1 MAGGNIL
8 SAWQTAA
15 MDPGLARNAVVLGG
29 AVLVGTL
36 MLQPRLRHSVAWR
49 ATITPLASIIGS
61 GFLVLAPLLLRH
73 FGHQAVWVM
82 AALCAVAY
90 AVGHAIRCN
99 ISSLEQHA
107 DQDSPTVQRLET
119 LASWSLSFAYVVSV
133 AYYLNLLGAFALAGT
148 SWAPPWASR
157 LLTTAVLLAIAAL
170 GAWRGLRG
178 LERVESVSVGIK
190 LAVIAGLLAGM
201 LVAVLAPGQAL
212 PDHAPSDPLGAQD
225 ALRVAFGMI
234 VTVQGFETSRYLRG
248 AYDATTRIRTMRW
261 AQWLA
266 SAIYV
271 AYIGLAAMLF
281 DAGSV
286 PASETAIIG
295 MTAVVATVLPALL
308 VLAALS
314 AQFSAAVA
322 DTGGCG
328 GLVQELSRGRL
339 RPQQVYVGL
348 ALLGVGLTWWANVF
362 EIIGYASRAFALYY
376 ALQCTLAALRGWR
389 EGARARAMAHAL
401 LAVLMAAA
409 AVLGVSPE

>member
-1 MAGGNIL
+1 
-8 SAWQTAA
+8 
-15 MDPGLARNAVVLGG
+15 MDPGLARNALVLCGG
-29 AVLVGTL
+29 VLAGVL
-36 MLQPRLRHSVAWR
+36 MLQPGLRGSASWR

-73 FGHQAVWVM
+73 FGHRAVWVM
-82 AALCAVAY
+82 LALCAVAY

-99 ISSLEQHA
+99 IRTL
-107 DQDSPTVQRLET
+107 DQLPDGDSAALKGLET
-119 LASWSLSFAYVVSV
+119 LASWALSFAYVVSV

-148 SWAPPWASR
+148 PWAGPWLSR
-157 LLTTAVLLAIAAL
+157 LLTTAVLVAIAAL

-178 LERVESVSVGIK
+178 LERVESISVGIK

-201 LVAVLAPGQAL
+201 LAAWLA
-212 PDHAPSDPLGAQD
+212 PDHALPNSPPADPLGAQD
-225 ALRVAFGMI
+225 GLRVVFGMI

-248 AYDATTRIRTMRW
+248 AYDAHTRIRTMRW

-281 DAGSV
+281 DAGTV

-295 MTAVVATVLPALL
+295 MTAVVASVLPALL
-308 VLAALS
+308 VLAALA

-328 GLVQELSRGRL
+328 GLVHELSKGRIPP
-339 RPQQVYVGL
+339 RWVYIGL
-348 ALLGVGLTWWANVF
+348 ALLGVGLTWWADIF
-362 EIIGYASRAFALYY
+362 EIIGHASRAFALYY

-389 EGARARAMAHAL
+389 DGARSRAVGHAAL
-401 LAVLMAAA
+401 TVLMAAA
-409 AVLGVSPE
+409 VVLGISPE